1 MATAVNPA
9 SELSI
14 IGSTSFA
21 EVAECLRSVTVQVIT
36 GDGYGRVGSGS
47 GVVWSADGLVITN
60 AHVVAAS
67 RVAVE
72 FQSGRRYPAEV
83 LHRDREHDLA
93 ALQIRGAIF
102 SPASIRD
109 AGTLRIGE
117 LVVAM
122 GNPLGEI
129 GAITAGVVHSR
140 GSGDYI
146 ESDVHLAPGNS
157 GGPLADAEGRIVGI
171 NTLIANGMGVA
182 IGTRKITEFVASL
195 LREQPNWQH

>member
-9 SELSI
+9 GELSI

-21 EVAECLRSVTVQVIT
+21 EVAERLRCITVQVIT

-47 GVVWSADGLVITN
+47 GVVWSGEGLVITN
-60 AHVVAAS
+60 AHVVTGG

-83 LHRDREHDLA
+83 LRRDREHDLA
-93 ALQIRGAIF
+93 ALQIRGAVF

-109 AGTLRIGE
+109 SATLRIGE
-117 LVVAM
+117 LVIAM

-140 GSGDYI
+140 GAGGYI

-157 GGPLADAEGRIVGI
+157 GGPLADTEGRVVGI
-171 NTLIANGMGVA
+171 NTLIAKGMGVA
-182 IGTRKITEFVASL
+182 IGTRKVGEFVASL
-195 LREQPNWQH
+195 IREPHRND

>member
-1 MATAVNPA
+1 MAAAVNPA
-9 SELSI
+9 GELSI

-21 EVAECLRSVTVQVIT
+21 EVAERLRSITVQVIT

-47 GVVWSADGLVITN
+47 GVVLSADGLVITN
-60 AHVVAAS
+60 AHVVAAGH
-67 RVAVE
+67 VVIE
-72 FQSGRRYPAEV
+72 FQNGRRYPAEV
-83 LHRDREHDLA
+83 LGRDRQYDLA

-102 SPASIRD
+102 SPAAIRD
-109 AGTLRIGE
+109 SATLRIGE

-129 GAITAGVVHSR
+129 GAVTAGVVHAR

-157 GGPLADAEGRIVGI
+157 GGPLADTEGLVVGI

-182 IGTRKITEFVASL
+182 IGTRRLSEFVASL
-195 LREQPNWQH
+195 VRERPNRNY